1 MLLWKKRATAL
12 CPRCLLEVEDATHV
26 WQCQDPRALNVWT
39 QAIANLETWMQK
51 QRTEPGIRVICAKL
65 LWQSGSTEEI
75 QVGTFTLF
83 RRWFRNRMRSD
94 GNPFWKALSV
104 GWSEVQHRYY
114 EFLDSRR
121 TGLRWLTALIQ
132 KLWDVAWDM
141 WDHRNRALQPG
152 TFGRTRPTDSDYR

>member
-1 MLLWKKRATAL
+1 MERTRILIEGHGKAMAKVAILADTGNQAPQACAAQDDDVLWKKRATAL

-51 QRTEPGIRVICAKL
+51 QRTEPGIIRVICASSGLAKRIHRGDTSRNFYAL
-65 LWQSGSTEEI
+65 PAVVQKQDAIGWQSFLEG
-75 QVGTFTLF
+75 
-83 RRWFRNRMRSD
+83 R
-94 GNPFWKALSV
+94 PSV

-121 TGLRWLTALIQ
+121 TGLR
-132 KLWDVAWDM
+132 
-141 WDHRNRALQPG
+141 
-152 TFGRTRPTDSDYR
+152 

>member
-1 MLLWKKRATAL
+1 MLLTYGSAKTHAHSTFGHRQSQTLKHGCRNSGRSQAFESYVPSSCGKADP
-12 CPRCLLEVEDATHV
+12 PRRYKSELLRSSGGGSETGCD
-26 WQCQDPRALNVWT
+26 RM
-39 QAIANLETWMQK
+39 AIL
-51 QRTEPGIRVICAKL
+51 
-65 LWQSGSTEEI
+65 SGRPS
-75 QVGTFTLF
+75 
-83 RRWFRNRMRSD
+83 
-94 GNPFWKALSV
+94 PV

-141 WDHRNRALQPG
+141 WDHRNRALRPG

>member
-1 MLLWKKRATAL
+1 LKATGKAMAKVISPTLVTKHSSGVCGTSKMMLLWKKRATAL

-51 QRTEPGIRVICAKL
+51 QRTEPGIIRVICQAL
-65 LWQSGSTEEI
+65 GLQSGSTEEI

-94 GNPFWKALSV
+94 GNPFWKAGPCRL
-104 GWSEVQHRYY
+104 E
-114 EFLDSRR
+114 
-121 TGLRWLTALIQ
+121 
-132 KLWDVAWDM
+132 
-141 WDHRNRALQPG
+141 
-152 TFGRTRPTDSDYR
+152 